1 MSPKFPEESLGKG
14 LDMPA
19 ARQLNY
25 APEVPHMRSVLAV
38 ILITLLTFPAGVVAA
53 ASSGLVHGRV
63 TLAGRPLSGLELSLV
78 NVSSGAVHKARSGA
92 QGDFELSLDAG
103 RYVITGP
110 TRAGLAVG
118 RAPTLVTVEPG
129 KVASLDLEFVAVAVP
144 ALQEAEGQ
152 GANINH
158 EAVGCLI
165 AGEFPILD
173 AVIEPASSVVRARIY
188 FQSVLS
194 EEWYFVEMQQVET
207 GFRGWLPRP
216 QLAASPITYYIQ
228 MTTTD
233 FGEGRIADVLAKVVE
248 FEDECGDAKLA
259 AFGDPPA
266 ALTIYSAS
274 TGAAAALPVG
284 FAAGGLALGAGAIAL
299 IVVGA
304 GAAVAGGVA
313 AAGGDDPT
321 TTTTTATTTA
331 TTSPTTTPTTTI
343 PPEDLFSLTLQPLG
357 AADGRIDV
365 FPAPGPTGEYRRN
378 TGITLEAVPGGVES
392 GSPSL
397 ESCFTGWGDD
407 CAFAA
412 TNRVCNLLMDS
423 DKTVSYTFRLVPA
436 GSCKF

>member
-1 MSPKFPEESLGKG
+1 
-14 LDMPA
+14 
-19 ARQLNY
+19 
-25 APEVPHMRSVLAV
+25 MRSVLAV
-38 ILITLLTFPAGVVAA
+38 ILITLLTFPAGVVSA

-78 NVSSGAVHKARSGA
+78 NVSSGTVHKARSGA

-103 RYVITGP
+103 RYVITGQ

-144 ALQEAEGQ
+144 ALQQAEGQ
-152 GANINH
+152 GASISH

-165 AGEFPILD
+165 SGEFPIID
-173 AVIEPASSVVRARIY
+173 AAIEPASSVVRARVY
-188 FQSVLS
+188 FRSVLS
-194 EEWYFVEMQQVET
+194 EEWYFVEMQQVEA

-216 QLAASPITYYIQ
+216 QPVASPITYYLQ
-228 MTTTD
+228 TTTTD
-233 FGEGRIADVLAKVVE
+233 FGESRTPEIAAKVVE
-248 FEDECGDAKLA
+248 FEDECGEAKLA

-313 AAGGDDPT
+313 IGGGDT
-321 TTTTTATTTA
+321 TTTTRPTTA
-331 TTSPTTTPTTTI
+331 TTSPTTTTPTTTI

-357 AADGRIDV
+357 TADGRIDV
-365 FPAPGPTGEYRRN
+365 FPPPGPTGEYRRA
-378 TGITLEAVPGGVES
+378 TDVTLEAVPGGVQP

-397 ESCFTGWGDD
+397 ESCFTGWGGD

-412 TNRVCNLLMDS
+412 TNRVCRLVMNS
-423 DKTVSYTFRLVPA
+423 DKVVSYTFRLVPA
-436 GSCKF
+436 GSCQF